1 MKGINKSE
9 FKYLIYATIFSFVT
23 FVLILPNVINSITQ
37 LSPIFQFLIFNIGIF
52 VFLQIFLKS
61 VALGQK
67 VKFGY
72 TLGMVLLFMAIDII
86 VPPFLVNFNGTLNS
100 GGTLFVSSSDYAV
113 GLLAQ
118 SIGLSGFLVYIFTY
132 IFSPLVLLIISS
144 LLLKNFVKEL

>member
-9 FKYLIYATIFSFVT
+9 FKYLLYATIFSFIT
-23 FVLILPNVINSITQ
+23 FVLILPNVLDSIIK
-37 LSPIFQFLIFNIGIF
+37 LSPVFQFLIFNVSIF

-61 VALGQK
+61 VVLEQK

-72 TLGMVLLFMAIDII
+72 TFGMVLLFMALDII
-86 VPPFLVNFNGTLNS
+86 LPPFLVSTSGELIS
-100 GGTLFVSSSDYAV
+100 GGTLFASSSDYIV

-118 SIGLSGFLVYIFTY
+118 NIGLSGFLIYVFTY
-132 IFSPLVLLIISS
+132 IFFPLLLLIISS